1 MIMKSKLGN
10 VKLFKLIIVIVI
22 VIGIGIYINNNYI
35 IKWKQVDL
43 SGQQYG
49 VIDDGICNKYSSII
63 CLNPSDEGDYAHGDE
78 VCRFINDNYYNYK
91 ILYYN
96 ANYGG
101 KISTESIIDGLDELK
116 EYGVNRINIS
126 LSSKVY
132 STQLQEWI
140 DNNPDII
147 VYASYNNKVN
157 TFDYPAMYENVIASG
172 EKNSKIEF
180 KKNDIKYKSKKI
192 ISIRNKQLY
201 NGNSYL
207 SLISMFE
214 I

>member
-1 MIMKSKLGN
+1 MNFSRWYRNRGKS
-10 VKLFKLIIVIVI
+10 
-22 VIGIGIYINNNYI
+22 IYGFAPNI
-35 IKWKQVDL
+35 
-43 SGQQYG
+43 
-49 VIDDGICNKYSSII
+49 
-63 CLNPSDEGDYAHGDE
+63 
-78 VCRFINDNYYNYK
+78 K

-180 KKNDIKYKSKKI
+180 KKNDVKYKSKKI

-214 I
+214 T

>member
-1 MIMKSKLGN
+1 M
-10 VKLFKLIIVIVI
+10 
-22 VIGIGIYINNNYI
+22 
-35 IKWKQVDL
+35 
-43 SGQQYG
+43 
-49 VIDDGICNKYSSII
+49 
-63 CLNPSDEGDYAHGDE
+63 
-78 VCRFINDNYYNYK
+78 
-91 ILYYN
+91 
-96 ANYGG
+96 
-101 KISTESIIDGLDELK
+101 K

-180 KKNDIKYKSKKI
+180 KKNDVKYKSKKI

-214 I
+214 T